1 MNILPQI
8 QPITILLVE
17 DNPGDSR
24 LIKEVF
30 KDGKVANSLII
41 AKDGVEALSI
51 LREPSSELPDLILL
65 DLNLPRKKGLDVLDE
80 VKSDPNLKRIPVI
93 VLTTSNDEKDILKS
107 YDLHASAYLTKPVD
121 LNEFITVIRN
131 LENFWLTLVKYPPK
145 RKS

>member
-1 MNILPQI
+1 MNVLQ
-8 QPITILLVE
+8 QAEPITILLVE

-30 KDGKVANSLII
+30 KDGKVANTLII
-41 AKDGVEALSI
+41 AKDGIEVLTI
-51 LREPSSELPDLILL
+51 LKDSSKEFPDLILL
-65 DLNLPRKKGLDVLDE
+65 DLNLPRKRGLDVLE
-80 VKSDPNLKRIPVI
+80 EIKSDPELKRIPVI

-145 RKS
+145 RKV

>member
-1 MNILPQI
+1 MNEVQKAE
-8 QPITILLVE
+8 PITILLVE

-30 KDGKVANSLII
+30 KDGKVANTLVV
-41 AKDGVEALSI
+41 AKDGVEAITI
-51 LREPSSELPDLILL
+51 LKDPVTEFPDLILL
-65 DLNLPRKKGLDVLDE
+65 DLNLPRKRGLDVLEE
-80 VKSDPNLKRIPVI
+80 VKSDPDLKRIPVI

-145 RKS
+145 KKS

>member
-1 MNILPQI
+1 MNTISQAE
-8 QPITILLVE
+8 PITILLVE

-41 AKDGVEALSI
+41 AKDGVEALVI
-51 LREPSSELPDLILL
+51 LKDRSREHPDLILL

-80 VKSDPNLKRIPVI
+80 VKSDPDLKRIPVI

-145 RKS
+145 RKL

>member
-1 MNILPQI
+1 MNNITFA

-30 KDGKVANSLII
+30 KDGKVANTLRI
-41 AKDGVEALSI
+41 AKDGVEALTI
-51 LREPSSELPDLILL
+51 LRDPSIEPPDLILL
-65 DLNLPRKKGLDVLDE
+65 DLNLPRKRGLDVLDE
-80 VKSDPNLKRIPVI
+80 VKNDPDLKRIPVI
-93 VLTTSNDEKDILKS
+93 ILTTSNDEKDILKS

-121 LNEFITVIRN
+121 LNDFITVIRN

-145 RKS
+145 RTL